1 MNTKKIQKFL
11 FKLRDYFLE
20 ESEENRRMLDTYA
33 NYIDGTASDKEID
46 EANYQLKQVFRSVGL
61 GILVVLPFS
70 PISIPYV
77 LKKAKEYN
85 IELIPDWYKALSK
98 DKDELE

>member
-1 MNTKKIQKFL
+1 MYTDKIKQNL
-11 FKLRDYFLE
+11 LKLKDLFLE
-20 ESEENRRMLDTYA
+20 ETEENKKMLDIYISYIEGNA
-33 NYIDGTASDKEID
+33 NEEDIT
-46 EANYQLKQVFRSVGL
+46 EANEQLKQIFKSLGL
-61 GILVVLPFS
+61 GVLVVLPFS

>member
-1 MNTKKIQKFL
+1 MCI
-11 FKLRDYFLE
+11 RD
-20 ESEENRRMLDTYA
+20 R
-33 NYIDGTASDKEID
+33 
-46 EANYQLKQVFRSVGL
+46 ANYQLKQVLRSLGL

-77 LKKAKEYN
+77 LKKAKEFD

>member
-11 FKLRDYFLE
+11 FKLRDSFLE
-20 ESEENRRMLDTYA
+20 ESEENRRMLDAYA